1 MQRLPFIKSEMPP
14 GDDVP
19 GMRRWVQELFMS
31 EGYNKERARFRS
43 QFPQDLPKVNKSIVT
58 VSPSGEKDENFDLW
72 IYESPPNKQ
81 SSGSTLRPA
90 ILMFHGGGW
99 IHGNPIGD
107 EGQHF
112 HTSM

>member
-58 VSPSGEKDENFDLW
+58 VSPPGEKDENFDLW
-72 IYESPPNKQ
+72 IYESLPNEQ

-99 IHGNPIGD
+99 IHGDPIGD
-107 EGQHF
+107 EGQYF